1 MHHGREHMMQG
12 DFSSHMM
19 MMQARLFFAALL
31 LRWQAG
37 KGTGGVCGAPQQIT
51 HMHAWDRREPGMVR
65 DTDRYVTE
73 CSDEENRKPSEVHN
87 G

>member
-1 MHHGREHMMQG
+1 MHHYGREHMIHG

-19 MMQARLFFAALL
+19 IMQARLFFAALL

-37 KGTGGVCGAPQQIT
+37 KGAGGVRGGPRHNTC
-51 HMHAWDRREPGMVR
+51 MHAWDSRGARMVGR

-73 CSDEENRKPSEVHN
+73 CSDEEN
-87 G
+87 